1 MTIQEITRVS
11 FGRDARPI
19 ERHITCP
26 HCSQPIE
33 LLIPTH
39 PDEVICRSCGSRFR
53 LTENLEEP
61 ALPRLEHRFV
71 GRFDV
76 IQRVGSGGFGTV
88 YKAHDP
94 QLDRIVALKLLRV
107 GNMAT
112 NEQQSRFLR
121 EARNAAQLRHQA
133 IVPVHE
139 IGHDDGIPFIVSD
152 YIDGC
157 SLSEWLADRKP
168 SFRESAAMIAE
179 IAQALQYAH
188 EQGVIHRDVKPSNV
202 MIDSAGRPHLMDFGL
217 AKRDAGEVTMTLDG
231 EILGTPAYMSPEQA
245 RGDGHS
251 ADGRSD
257 IYSLGVILY
266 LLLTGDLPFR
276 GNPRML
282 IHQVQN
288 DEPRAP
294 RSLVDTIPRDLET
307 ICLKAMAKEPNRR
320 LRATRA
326 SSPPI

>member
-1 MTIQEITRVS
+1 MTPDVEGSTLDPTEPASTVDPHDPGSTQVLPEAASHPGWVDEDLPRPCSRRCRTTVRPNRRAPHGSVTIQEITRVS
-11 FGRDARPI
+11 FGRDARTI

-53 LTENLEEP
+53 LTENLEAP
-61 ALPRLEHRFV
+61 AVPRLEHRFV

-168 SFRESAAMIAE
+168 SFRRIGGDDRGDRPGAAIRSRAGGHPSRR
-179 IAQALQYAH
+179 QAVECHARL
-188 EQGVIHRDVKPSNV
+188 
-202 MIDSAGRPHLMDFGL
+202 GRPAASHGF
-217 AKRDAGEVTMTLDG
+217 RTGE
-231 EILGTPAYMSPEQA
+231 A
-245 RGDGHS
+245 
-251 ADGRSD
+251 
-257 IYSLGVILY
+257 
-266 LLLTGDLPFR
+266 
-276 GNPRML
+276 
-282 IHQVQN
+282 
-288 DEPRAP
+288 
-294 RSLVDTIPRDLET
+294 
-307 ICLKAMAKEPNRR
+307 
-320 LRATRA
+320 
-326 SSPPI
+326 